1 MADKFLGK
9 EGLLRLIE
17 KLKEK
22 FATLDS
28 PAFTG
33 KPTVQTPTYIPDTRG
48 KEIVNREYVDFV
60 TKLLIHQEMPKLPK
74 QFKWVITPDS
84 WQEVLDGYVYGF
96 FYEKYYK
103 PHKERYS
110 NNAQEQ
116 NVALDIKID
125 FERLPSM
132 RFYGMGD
139 IKEVCKLTMA
149 IGSDWR
155 IYCYGDKPSNEIP
168 VIITFM
174 QVEDVT
180 DLIKEA
186 VE

>member
-1 MADKFLGK
+1 
-9 EGLLRLIE
+9 
-17 KLKEK
+17 
-22 FATLDS
+22 
-28 PAFTG
+28 
-33 KPTVQTPTYIPDTRG
+33 
-48 KEIVNREYVDFV
+48 
-60 TKLLIHQEMPKLPK
+60 MPKLPK

-103 PHKERYS
+103 PHGDPYHSSK
-110 NNAQEQ
+110 QEQ
-116 NVALDIKID
+116 KTAAYIKID

>member
-1 MADKFLGK
+1 MNICLSA
-9 EGLLRLIE
+9 
-17 KLKEK
+17 
-22 FATLDS
+22 
-28 PAFTG
+28 
-33 KPTVQTPTYIPDTRG
+33 
-48 KEIVNREYVDFV
+48 
-60 TKLLIHQEMPKLPK
+60 
-74 QFKWVITPDS
+74 
-84 WQEVLDGYVYGF
+84 QEVLDGYVYGF

-103 PHKERYS
+103 PHKEQYP

-116 NVALDIKID
+116 NEALDIKID

-132 RFYGMGD
+132 RFYGTGD

-155 IYCYGDKPSNEIP
+155 IYCYGGKPSNEIP

>member
-1 MADKFLGK
+1 M
-9 EGLLRLIE
+9 
-17 KLKEK
+17 
-22 FATLDS
+22 
-28 PAFTG
+28 
-33 KPTVQTPTYIPDTRG
+33 
-48 KEIVNREYVDFV
+48 
-60 TKLLIHQEMPKLPK
+60 
-74 QFKWVITPDS
+74 
-84 WQEVLDGYVYGF
+84 YGF

-103 PHKERYS
+103 PHKEQYS

>member
-17 KLKEK
+17 KLKGK

-33 KPTVQTPTYIPDTRG
+33 KPTVQTPNYIPDTRG

-74 QFKWVITPDS
+74 QFKWVIRPDS
-84 WQEVLDGYVYGF
+84 WQRIQDGYVYGF
-96 FYEKYYK
+96 FNEKYYN
-103 PHKERYS
+103 S

-116 NVALDIKID
+116 KTAAYIKID
-125 FERLPSM
+125 YESLPYT

>member
-17 KLKEK
+17 KLKGK

-33 KPTVQTPTYIPDTRG
+33 KPTVKTPNYIPDTRG

-60 TKLLIHQEMPKLPK
+60 TKLLIHQGMPKLPK
-74 QFKWVITPDS
+74 QFKWVIRPDS
-84 WQEVLDGYVYGF
+84 WQRIQDGYVYGF
-96 FYEKYYK
+96 FNEKYYK
-103 PHKERYS
+103 LHKERYS

-116 NVALDIKID
+116 KTAAYIKID
-125 FERLPSM
+125 YESLPYT
-132 RFYGMGD
+132 RFYGVGD
-139 IKEVCKLTMA
+139 INGILKLTIA

>member
-17 KLKEK
+17 KLKGK

-33 KPTVQTPTYIPDTRG
+33 KPTVKTPNYIPDTRG
-48 KEIVNREYVDFV
+48 KEIVNCEYVDFV
-60 TKLLIHQEMPKLPK
+60 TKLLIHQKMPKLPK

-84 WQEVLDGYVYGF
+84 WQEGLDGYVYGF

-103 PHKERYS
+103 PYKERYS

-125 FERLPSM
+125 YESLPYT
-132 RFYGMGD
+132 RFYGVGD
-139 IKEVCKLTMA
+139 INGILKLTIA
-149 IGSDWR
+149 IGNDWR

-180 DLIKEA
+180 NFIKEA
-186 VE
+186 TK